1 MPKKNPPKYRE
12 SKEYQDLLKKVGF
25 NPVKSQRVKRPK
37 SIRTSFIESGAVYGG
52 HAKSYYDDTSGKVSG
67 KPLDKNKLDL
77 SNESNAI
84 KKEIERK
91 QNLLRAINM
100 PAPRDLSDDVPE
112 RTIDQKNLISNFK
125 G

>member
-1 MPKKNPPKYRE
+1 MPKKKTPKYRE
-12 SKEYQDLLKKVGF
+12 TKEYQDLLKKVGF
-25 NPVKSQRVKRPK
+25 DPIKSQRIKRPK
-37 SIRTSFIESGAVYGG
+37 SIRTSFEESGAVYGG

-67 KPLDKNKLDL
+67 KPLNKDTLDL
-77 SNESNAI
+77 SNESPAI

-125 G
+125 D